1 MLNYP
6 GVSNKMIKVLKGRR
20 VSFKEDVRGK

>member
-6 GVSNKMIKVLKGRR
+6 GVPNKMIKVLKGRR
-20 VSFKEDVRGK
+20 VSFKEVVRGK